1 MVQILRDWYNRHL
14 TNPQVVIL
22 AVILLAGFLVIVFFG
37 RLLAPILASIVIAY
51 LLEGAV
57 QFLERRRLP
66 RLAAVWI
73 VFAIFLTLF
82 FVVILGLI
90 PLLTRQVLQLFQ
102 ELPRMIAQGQQL
114 LLQLPER
121 YPQFVSEDLVRDMF
135 LAIRNQVAQYGQQ
148 AVAISIASMVHIAT
162 FLVYAVIVPLTVFFL
177 MKDKH
182 AILAWVASF
191 LPPDRSLADEVWH
204 EVNMKIGS
212 YVRGKFLEI
221 LLVWAVTFWTFNFL
235 GVNYAALLSFVVGLS
250 VIVPYVGA
258 AVVTIPI
265 AIVAYFQFDFGREF
279 VYVLIAY
286 GVIQFIDGNLLA
298 PLLFSEVVNIHPV
311 AIVAAILVFGGVWGM
326 WGVFFAIP
334 LATLIHAVIRS
345 WPRQGAPPSHEDTS
359 GGTEG

>member
-1 MVQILRDWYNRHL
+1 MVQILREWYNRHL

-22 AVILLAGFLVIVFFG
+22 AVILLIGFLVILFFG
-37 RLLAPILASIVIAY
+37 RLLAPFLASIVIAY

-57 QFLERRRLP
+57 QFLERRGLP

-73 VFAIFLTLF
+73 IFTIFLSLF
-82 FVVILGLI
+82 IVVILGLI

-148 AVAISIASMVHIAT
+148 AVAISIASMVHIVS
-162 FLVYAVIVPLTVFFL
+162 FLVYAIIVPLTVFFL
-177 MKDKH
+177 LKDKH
-182 AILAWVASF
+182 AILGWAASF
-191 LPPDRSLADEVWH
+191 LPRDRSLANEVWH

-221 LLVWAVTFWTFNFL
+221 LLVWAVTFWTFNL
-235 GVNYAALLSFVVGLS
+235 LEVNYAALLSFLVGLS

-265 AIVAYFQFDFGREF
+265 AIVAYFQFDLGPEF
-279 VYVLIAY
+279 AYVLIAY

-311 AIVAAILVFGGVWGM
+311 AIVVAVLVFGGLWGM

-334 LATLIHAVIRS
+334 LATLVQAIIRS
-345 WPRQGAPPSHEDTS
+345 WPRQNPPP
-359 GGTEG
+359 TEGEAGGKP